1 VTATDEEL
9 LRLDRVRKYFPV
21 RGVPWRKARAVK
33 AVDDV
38 SLVVRRG
45 ETVGLV
51 GESGS
56 GKSTLARLSTRLLD
70 PTDGRVE
77 IGGQDV
83 TRLHGR
89 ALRPVRRKVQ
99 LVFQDPQASLN
110 PRQSVGT
117 ILTTPFRAQGIRPTR
132 EELVG
137 LLTSVGLSREH
148 LERYPHEFS
157 GGQRQRIGI
166 ARALAVRPDLLVLD
180 EPVSA
185 LDVSV
190 QAQVLNLLADLRDEL
205 GLSYVLVAHDLAVVR
220 QVADRVA
227 VMYLG
232 TIVEEG
238 PAIDIYSA
246 PAHPYTRA
254 LLSAVPVP
262 DPDEVHER
270 IVLTGDVPTP
280 IEPPSGCPF
289 RTRCYKAQEL
299 CAMTRPV
306 LEPVGTRLHTVACH
320 FPEIASAIPPAAN
333 TPEPSGPP
341 QPSGSP
347 LSERTS

>member
-1 VTATDEEL
+1 MPDEL
-9 LRLDRVRKYFPV
+9 LNLKDVRKYFGL
-21 RGVPWRKARAVK
+21 RGVPWQKAQAVRAVDG
-33 AVDDV
+33 VN
-38 SLVVRRG
+38 LVVRRG

-56 GKSTLARLSTRLLD
+56 GKSTLARVATRLLD
-70 PTDGRVE
+70 PTQGRVE

-83 TRLHGR
+83 TKVKGR
-89 ALRPVRRKVQ
+89 RLRPIRRRIQ
-99 LVFQDPQASLN
+99 MVFQDPQASLN
-110 PRQSVGT
+110 PRQSVAT
-117 ILTTPFRAQGIRPTR
+117 ILSTPFRAQGLRPTR
-132 EELVG
+132 AQLVELLEQVG
-137 LLTSVGLSREH
+137 LAEEH
-148 LERYPHEFS
+148 LVRYPHEFS

-166 ARALAVRPDLLVLD
+166 ARALSVKPDLLVCD

-220 QVADRVA
+220 QVADRIA

-238 PAIDIYSA
+238 PAAKVYES
-246 PAHPYTRA
+246 PAHPYTKA

-262 DPDEVHER
+262 EPGVTRDR

-280 IEPPSGCPF
+280 IDPPSGCPF
-289 RTRCYKAQEL
+289 RTRCYKAEDV
-299 CAMTRPV
+299 CATKRPV
-306 LEPVGTRLHTVACH
+306 LEPVAGNSEHRAACY
-320 FPEIASAIPPAAN
+320 FPEPP
-333 TPEPSGPP
+333 
-341 QPSGSP
+341 P
-347 LSERTS
+347 LERTP

>member
-1 VTATDEEL
+1 MTEL
-9 LRLDRVRKYFPV
+9 LNLKGVKKHFGL
-21 RGVPWRKARAVK
+21 RGVPWQKAGAVRAVDG
-33 AVDDV
+33 VNF
-38 SLVVRRG
+38 VVREG

-56 GKSTLARLSTRLLD
+56 GKSTLARVATRLLD
-70 PTDGRVE
+70 PTEGRVE

-83 TRLHGR
+83 TNVRGR
-89 ALRPVRRKVQ
+89 RLRPIRRQ
-99 LVFQDPQASLN
+99 IQMVFQDPQASLN
-110 PRQSVGT
+110 PRQSIGT
-117 ILTTPFRAQGIRPTR
+117 ILSTPYLAQGIRPKRTQLV
-132 EELVG
+132 ELLEQVG
-137 LLTSVGLSREH
+137 LAEEH
-148 LERYPHEFS
+148 LQRYPHEFS

-166 ARALAVRPDLLVLD
+166 ARALSVKPQLLVCD

-220 QVADRVA
+220 QVADRIA

-238 PAIDIYSA
+238 PAADVYNA
-246 PAHPYTRA
+246 PAHPYTKA

-262 DPDEVHER
+262 EPGVRRER

-280 IEPPSGCPF
+280 IDPPSGCPF
-289 RTRCYKAQEL
+289 RTRCYKAEDI
-299 CAMTRPV
+299 CATQRPV
-306 LEPVGTRLHTVACH
+306 LEPVHGNTEHRAACY
-320 FPEIASAIPPAAN
+320 FPEPPIP
-333 TPEPSGPP
+333 
-341 QPSGSP
+341 
-347 LSERTS
+347 ERT

>member
-1 VTATDEEL
+1 VSASEDEL
-9 LRLDRVRKYFPV
+9 LRLVGVRKYFGL
-21 RGVPWRKARAVK
+21 RGVPWRKAGTVK

-38 SLVVRRG
+38 DFVVRRG

-51 GESGS
+51 GESGC

-70 PTDGRVE
+70 PTAGRVE
-77 IGGQDV
+77 IGGRDV

-89 ALRPVRRKVQ
+89 ALRPVRRMVQ
-99 LVFQDPQASLN
+99 MVFQDPQASLN

-117 ILTTPFRAQGIRPTR
+117 ILSTPFRAQRVRPTR
-132 EELVG
+132 SQLVA
-137 LLTSVGLSREH
+137 LLEQVGLSGEH

-166 ARALAVRPDLLVLD
+166 ARALAMKPSLLVCD

-190 QAQVLNLLADLRDEL
+190 QAQVLNLLADLRDSL

-220 QVADRVA
+220 QVADRLA

-238 PAIDIYSA
+238 PAAEVYAS

-262 DPDEVHER
+262 DPDAVRER

-280 IEPPSGCPF
+280 VDPPSGCPF
-289 RTRCYKAQEL
+289 RTRCYKAQDV
-299 CAMTRPV
+299 CATKRPV
-306 LEPVGTRLHTVACH
+306 LEPTHGRAHRVACH
-320 FPEIASAIPPAAN
+320 FPEPP
-333 TPEPSGPP
+333 TSPEPPSLPEPP
-341 QPSGSP
+341 PFP
-347 LSERTS
+347 NE

>member
-1 VTATDEEL
+1 MSTVEQGTEEL
-9 LRLDRVRKYFPV
+9 LRLDGVKKYFGL
-21 RGVPWRKARAVK
+21 RGVPFRQAGAVK
-33 AVDDV
+33 AVDGID
-38 SLVVRRG
+38 LVVRRG

-56 GKSTLARLSTRLLD
+56 GKSTLARLATRLLD
-70 PTDGRVE
+70 PTEGKVS
-77 IGGQDV
+77 ISGQDV
-83 TRLHGR
+83 TRLRGR
-89 ALRPVRRKVQ
+89 RLRPVRRKIQ
-99 LVFQDPQASLN
+99 MVFQDPQASLN

-117 ILTTPFRAQGIRPTR
+117 ILSTPFRAQGIKPSRAQLI
-132 EELVG
+132 EL
-137 LLTSVGLSREH
+137 LHQVGLSEEH

-166 ARALAVRPDLLVLD
+166 ARALAVKPGLLICD

-185 LDVSV
+185 LDASV

-220 QVADRVA
+220 QVADRLA

-238 PAIDIYSA
+238 PAEEVYAS

-262 DPDEVHER
+262 EPGAERDR

-280 IEPPSGCPF
+280 IDPPSGCPF
-289 RTRCYKAQEL
+289 RTRCYKVQDV
-299 CAMTRPV
+299 CATVRPT
-306 LEPVGTRLHTVACH
+306 LEPVAGGAHRVACY
-320 FPEIASAIPPAAN
+320 FPENQRSPESLSSPPHV
-333 TPEPSGPP
+333 
-341 QPSGSP
+341 
-347 LSERTS
+347 

>member
-1 VTATDEEL
+1 MKTQQVSDEL
-9 LRLDRVRKYFPV
+9 LHLKNVKKYFGL
-21 RGVPWRKARAVK
+21 RGVPWREAQVVK
-33 AVDDV
+33 AVDGV
-38 SLVVRRG
+38 NFVVRKG

-56 GKSTLARLSTRLLD
+56 GKSTLARVATRLLD
-70 PTDGRVE
+70 PTQGSVE
-77 IGGQDV
+77 IGGADV
-83 TRLHGR
+83 TKVRGR
-89 ALRPVRRKVQ
+89 KLRPVRRKIQ
-99 LVFQDPQASLN
+99 MVFQDPQASLN

-117 ILTTPFRAQGIRPTR
+117 ILSTPFRAQGIRPTR
-132 EELVG
+132 AQLVEL
-137 LLTSVGLSREH
+137 LHQVGLSEEH
-148 LERYPHEFS
+148 LDRYPHEFS

-166 ARALAVRPDLLVLD
+166 ARALSVKPDLLVCD

-220 QVADRVA
+220 QVASRLA

-238 PAIDIYSA
+238 PADQVYSA
-246 PAHPYTRA
+246 PAHPYTKA

-262 DPDEVHER
+262 EPGVERDR

-280 IEPPSGCPF
+280 IAPPSGCPF
-289 RTRCYKAQEL
+289 RTRCYKAEDV
-299 CAMTRPV
+299 CATQRPV
-306 LEPVGTRLHTVACH
+306 LEPVQGSTEHRAACY
-320 FPEIASAIPPAAN
+320 FPEPP
-333 TPEPSGPP
+333 
-341 QPSGSP
+341 
-347 LSERTS
+347 TS

>member
-1 VTATDEEL
+1 MTAEREEL
-9 LRLDRVRKYFPV
+9 LRLDGVKKYFGTGSAPWQRSQSV
-21 RGVPWRKARAVK
+21 R

-38 SLVVRRG
+38 SFVVRQG

-70 PTDGRVE
+70 PTAGKVY

-83 TRLHGR
+83 TRLRGR
-89 ALRPVRRKVQ
+89 RLRPIRRRIQ
-99 LVFQDPQASLN
+99 MVFQDPQASLN

-132 EELVG
+132 AQLVEL
-137 LLTSVGLSREH
+137 LSQVGLSEEH

-166 ARALAVRPDLLVLD
+166 ARALAVKPDLLVCD

-190 QAQVLNLLADLRDEL
+190 QAQVLNLLADLKDEL

-220 QVADRVA
+220 QVADRLA

-238 PAIDIYSA
+238 PAAEVYSS

-262 DPDEVHER
+262 EPGVVRDR

-280 IEPPSGCPF
+280 IDPPSGCPF
-289 RTRCYKAQEL
+289 RTRCYKAEDV
-299 CAMTRPV
+299 CATVRPA
-306 LEPVGTRLHTVACH
+306 LEPVAGGEHRAACY
-320 FPEIASAIPPAAN
+320 FPEPPSP
-333 TPEPSGPP
+333 PELSNP
-341 QPSGSP
+341 P
-347 LSERTS
+347 LSERTL

>member
-1 VTATDEEL
+1 MTTQRVSEEL
-9 LRLDRVRKYFPV
+9 LRLKNVKKYFGL
-21 RGVPWRKARAVK
+21 RGVPWRMAQAVK
-33 AVDDV
+33 AVDGV
-38 SLVVRRG
+38 NFVVRKG

-56 GKSTLARLSTRLLD
+56 GKSTLARVATRLLD
-70 PTDGRVE
+70 PTQGSVE
-77 IGGQDV
+77 IGGVDV
-83 TRLHGR
+83 TRVRGR
-89 ALRPVRRKVQ
+89 KLRPVRRKIQ
-99 LVFQDPQASLN
+99 MVFQDPQASLN

-117 ILTTPFRAQGIRPTR
+117 ILSTPFRAQGIRPTR
-132 EELVG
+132 AQLIEL
-137 LLTSVGLSREH
+137 LEQVGLSAEH

-166 ARALAVRPDLLVLD
+166 ARALSVKPDLLVCD

-220 QVADRVA
+220 QVANRLA

-238 PAIDIYSA
+238 PADQVYSA
-246 PAHPYTRA
+246 PAHPYTKA

-262 DPDEVHER
+262 EPGVVRDR

-280 IEPPSGCPF
+280 ISPPSGCPF
-289 RTRCYKAQEL
+289 RTRCYKAEDV
-299 CAMTRPV
+299 CATERPV
-306 LEPVGTRLHTVACH
+306 LEPVQGTTEHRAACY
-320 FPEIASAIPPAAN
+320 FPEPP
-333 TPEPSGPP
+333 
-341 QPSGSP
+341 
-347 LSERTS
+347 TS

>member
-1 VTATDEEL
+1 MSDEL
-9 LRLDRVRKYFPV
+9 LRLDGVRKYFGL
-21 RGVPWRKARAVK
+21 RGVPWRAAQMVK
-33 AVDDV
+33 AVDGV
-38 SLVVRRG
+38 SLVVRKG

-56 GKSTLARLSTRLLD
+56 GKSTLARVATRLLD
-70 PTDGRVE
+70 PTSGRIE
-77 IGGQDV
+77 IGGKDV
-83 TRLHGR
+83 TRFRGR
-89 ALRPVRRKVQ
+89 RLRPVRRTVQ
-99 LVFQDPQASLN
+99 MVFQDPQASLN

-117 ILTTPFRAQGIRPTR
+117 ILSTPFRAQGTRPTR
-132 EELVG
+132 AQLVEL
-137 LLTSVGLSREH
+137 LQKVGLSEEH

-166 ARALAVRPDLLVLD
+166 ARALAVSPDLLICD

-205 GLSYVLVAHDLAVVR
+205 GLSYVVVAHDLAVVR
-220 QVADRVA
+220 QVASRVA

-238 PAIDIYSA
+238 PADQVYAS
-246 PAHPYTRA
+246 PAHPYTKA

-262 DPDEVHER
+262 EPGVTRDR

-280 IEPPSGCPF
+280 IAPPSGCPF
-289 RTRCYKAQEL
+289 RTRCYKAEDI
-299 CAMTRPV
+299 CATDRPV
-306 LEPVGTRLHTVACH
+306 LEVVQGQTELHLEHRAACY
-320 FPEIASAIPPAAN
+320 FPEPPI
-333 TPEPSGPP
+333 S
-341 QPSGSP
+341 
-347 LSERTS
+347 

>member
-1 VTATDEEL
+1 MSEQSAEEL
-9 LRLDRVRKYFPV
+9 LRLDTVRKHFGL
-21 RGVPWRKARAVK
+21 RGAPWRAAQTVK
-33 AVDDV
+33 AVDGV
-38 SLVVRRG
+38 SFVVRKG

-56 GKSTLARLSTRLLD
+56 GKSTLARVATRLLD
-70 PTDGRVE
+70 PTSGRVE
-77 IGGQDV
+77 IGGKDV
-83 TRLHGR
+83 TRLRGR
-89 ALRPVRRKVQ
+89 RLRPVRRTVQ
-99 LVFQDPQASLN
+99 MVFQDPQASLN

-117 ILTTPFRAQGIRPTR
+117 ILSTPFRAQGTRPTR
-132 EELVG
+132 SQLIEL
-137 LLTSVGLSREH
+137 LHKVGLSEEH

-166 ARALAVRPDLLVLD
+166 ARALAVSPDLLICD

-205 GLSYVLVAHDLAVVR
+205 GLSYVVVAHDLAVVR
-220 QVADRVA
+220 QVASRVA

-238 PAIDIYSA
+238 PSDQVYAA
-246 PAHPYTRA
+246 PAHPYTKA

-262 DPDEVHER
+262 EPGVTRDR

-280 IEPPSGCPF
+280 ISPPSGCPF
-289 RTRCYKAQEL
+289 RTRCYKAEDV
-299 CAMTRPV
+299 CATSRPA
-306 LEPVGTRLHTVACH
+306 LEVVNGQTEHRAACY
-320 FPEIASAIPPAAN
+320 FPEPP
-333 TPEPSGPP
+333 PS
-341 QPSGSP
+341 
-347 LSERTS
+347 

>member
-1 VTATDEEL
+1 MSDEL
-9 LRLDRVRKYFPV
+9 LHLRNVKKYFGL
-21 RGVPWRKARAVK
+21 RGVPWRQAQAVK

-38 SLVVRRG
+38 NFVVRKG

-56 GKSTLARLSTRLLD
+56 GKSTLARVATRLLD
-70 PTDGRVE
+70 PTAGRVE
-77 IGGQDV
+77 IGGVDV
-83 TRLHGR
+83 TRVSGR
-89 ALRPVRRKVQ
+89 KLRPVRRKVQ
-99 LVFQDPQASLN
+99 MVFQDPQASLN

-117 ILTTPFRAQGIRPTR
+117 ILTTPFRAQGIRPTKTQLV
-132 EELVG
+132 EL
-137 LLTSVGLSREH
+137 LKQVGLSEEH
-148 LERYPHEFS
+148 LDRYPHEFS

-166 ARALAVRPDLLVLD
+166 ARALSVKPELLVCD

-185 LDVSV
+185 LDVSI

-220 QVADRVA
+220 QVASRLA

-238 PAIDIYSA
+238 PAAEVYSH

-262 DPDEVHER
+262 EPGAVRDR

-280 IEPPSGCPF
+280 ISPPSGCPF
-289 RTRCYKAQEL
+289 RTRCYKAEDI
-299 CAMTRPV
+299 CSTKRPA
-306 LEPVGTRLHTVACH
+306 LESVAGSNEHRAACY
-320 FPEIASAIPPAAN
+320 FPEPP
-333 TPEPSGPP
+333 TV
-341 QPSGSP
+341 
-347 LSERTS
+347 

>member
-1 VTATDEEL
+1 VSTDEL
-9 LRLDRVRKYFPV
+9 LRLKDVKKYFGL
-21 RGVPWRKARAVK
+21 RGAPWRKAGAVK
-33 AVDDV
+33 AVDGV
-38 SLVVRRG
+38 NFVVRRG

-56 GKSTLARLSTRLLD
+56 GKSTLARVSMRLLD
-70 PTDGRVE
+70 PTAGTVE
-77 IGGQDV
+77 IGGKDV
-83 TRLHGR
+83 TRVRGR
-89 ALRPVRRKVQ
+89 KLRPVRRRIQ
-99 LVFQDPQASLN
+99 MVFQDPQASLN
-110 PRQSVGT
+110 PRQPVGT

-132 EELVG
+132 AQLVEL
-137 LLTSVGLSREH
+137 LRQVGLSEEH

-166 ARALAVRPDLLVLD
+166 ARALAVKPDLLVCD

-220 QVADRVA
+220 QVADRLA

-238 PAIDIYSA
+238 PASEVYSA

-262 DPDEVHER
+262 EPGAKRDR

-280 IEPPSGCPF
+280 IDPPSGCPF
-289 RTRCYKAQEL
+289 RTRCYKAEDV
-299 CAMTRPV
+299 CATIRPV
-306 LEPVGTRLHTVACH
+306 LEPVAGGEHRVACY
-320 FPEIASAIPPAAN
+320 FPESPADLSS
-333 TPEPSGPP
+333 P
-341 QPSGSP
+341 P
-347 LSERTS
+347 LSERTP

>member
-1 VTATDEEL
+1 MTSEL
-9 LRLDRVRKYFPV
+9 LNLKDVRKYFGL
-21 RGVPWRKARAVK
+21 RGAPWQKARAVR
-33 AVDDV
+33 AVDGV
-38 SLVVRRG
+38 NLVVRKG

-56 GKSTLARLSTRLLD
+56 GKSTLARVATRLLD
-70 PTDGRVE
+70 PTHGRVE
-77 IGGQDV
+77 IGGKDV
-83 TRLHGR
+83 TKLKGR
-89 ALRPVRRKVQ
+89 RLRPVRRQ
-99 LVFQDPQASLN
+99 IQMVFQDPQASLN

-117 ILTTPFRAQGIRPTR
+117 ILSTPFLAQGIRPTR
-132 EELVG
+132 AQLVEL
-137 LLTSVGLSREH
+137 LEQVGLSEQH
-148 LERYPHEFS
+148 LVRYPHEFS

-166 ARALAVRPDLLVLD
+166 ARALSVKPELLVCD

-220 QVADRVA
+220 QVADRIA

-238 PAIDIYSA
+238 PAAQVYES
-246 PAHPYTRA
+246 PAHPYTKA

-262 DPDEVHER
+262 EPGVVRER

-280 IEPPSGCPF
+280 IDPPSGCPF
-289 RTRCYKAQEL
+289 RTRCYKAEDV
-299 CAMTRPV
+299 CATARPV
-306 LEPVGTRLHTVACH
+306 LEPVQGAAEHRAACY
-320 FPEIASAIPPAAN
+320 FPEPP
-333 TPEPSGPP
+333 T
-341 QPSGSP
+341 
-347 LSERTS
+347 SERNQ

>member
-1 VTATDEEL
+1 MTDEL
-9 LRLDRVRKYFPV
+9 LRLDGVKKYFGTG
-21 RGVPWRKARAVK
+21 GVPWRAAQSVRAVDG
-33 AVDDV
+33 VDF
-38 SLVVRRG
+38 VVRRG

-70 PTDGRVE
+70 PTAGKVM

-83 TRLHGR
+83 TKLRGR
-89 ALRPVRRKVQ
+89 RLRPVRRKIQ
-99 LVFQDPQASLN
+99 MVFQDPQASLN

-117 ILTTPFRAQGIRPTR
+117 ILTTPYRAQGIRPTR
-132 EELVG
+132 AQLVE
-137 LLTSVGLSREH
+137 LLTQVGLSAEH
-148 LERYPHEFS
+148 LDRYPHEFS

-166 ARALAVRPDLLVLD
+166 ARALAVQPELLVCD

-220 QVADRVA
+220 QVADRLA

-238 PAIDIYSA
+238 PAAEVYSS

-262 DPDEVHER
+262 EPGAVRDR

-280 IEPPSGCPF
+280 IDPPSGCPF
-289 RTRCYKAQEL
+289 RTRCYKAEDV
-299 CAMTRPV
+299 CATTRPV
-306 LEPVGTRLHTVACH
+306 LEPVGGADHRAACY
-320 FPEIASAIPPAAN
+320 FPEPPAPLN
-333 TPEPSGPP
+333 LSNP
-341 QPSGSP
+341 P
-347 LSERTS
+347 LSERTP

>member
-1 VTATDEEL
+1 MSEEL
-9 LRLDRVRKYFPV
+9 LRLDGVKKYFGL
-21 RGVPWRKARAVK
+21 RGVPWRKAQAVK
-33 AVDDV
+33 AVDGV
-38 SLVVRRG
+38 TFVVRKG

-56 GKSTLARLSTRLLD
+56 GKSTLARVATRLLD
-70 PTDGRVE
+70 PTTGRVE
-77 IGGQDV
+77 IGGADV
-83 TRLHGR
+83 TKVRGR
-89 ALRPVRRKVQ
+89 RLRPVRRKIQ
-99 LVFQDPQASLN
+99 MVFQDPQASLN

-117 ILTTPFRAQGIRPTR
+117 ILSTPFRAQGIRPTR
-132 EELVG
+132 AQLVEL
-137 LLTSVGLSREH
+137 LHQVGLSEEQ

-166 ARALAVRPDLLVLD
+166 ARALSVKPDLLVCD

-220 QVADRVA
+220 QVASRVA

-238 PAIDIYSA
+238 PADQVYSA
-246 PAHPYTRA
+246 PAHPYTKA

-262 DPDEVHER
+262 EPGVERDR

-280 IEPPSGCPF
+280 IAPPSGCPF
-289 RTRCYKAQEL
+289 RTRCYKAEDV
-299 CAMTRPV
+299 CATERPV
-306 LEPVGTRLHTVACH
+306 LEPVAGNTEHRAACY
-320 FPEIASAIPPAAN
+320 FPEPP
-333 TPEPSGPP
+333 T
-341 QPSGSP
+341 
-347 LSERTS
+347 SERT

>member
-1 VTATDEEL
+1 MSEEL
-9 LRLDRVRKYFPV
+9 LRLDGVTKYFGL
-21 RGVPWRKARAVK
+21 RGAPWRAAQAVK
-33 AVDDV
+33 AVDGV
-38 SLVVRRG
+38 TLVVRKG

-56 GKSTLARLSTRLLD
+56 GKSTLARVATRLLD
-70 PTDGRVE
+70 PTTGRVE
-77 IGGQDV
+77 IGGKDV
-83 TRLHGR
+83 TKVRGR
-89 ALRPVRRKVQ
+89 RLRPVRRKIQ
-99 LVFQDPQASLN
+99 MVFQDPQASLN

-117 ILTTPFRAQGIRPTR
+117 ILSTPFRAQGIRPTR
-132 EELVG
+132 AQLVEL
-137 LLTSVGLSREH
+137 LNQVGLSEEQ

-166 ARALAVRPDLLVLD
+166 ARALSVKPDLLVCD

-220 QVADRVA
+220 QVASRVA

-238 PAIDIYSA
+238 PADQVYSS
-246 PAHPYTRA
+246 PAHPYTKA

-262 DPDEVHER
+262 EPGVERDR

-280 IEPPSGCPF
+280 ISPPSGCPF
-289 RTRCYKAQEL
+289 RTRCYKAEDV
-299 CAMTRPV
+299 CATERPV
-306 LEPVGTRLHTVACH
+306 LEPVQGSTEHRAACY
-320 FPEIASAIPPAAN
+320 FPEPP
-333 TPEPSGPP
+333 
-341 QPSGSP
+341 
-347 LSERTS
+347 TS

>member
-1 VTATDEEL
+1 MTEEL
-9 LRLDRVRKYFPV
+9 LRLDGVRKYFGL
-21 RGVPWRKARAVK
+21 RGVPWQAAQAVRAV
-33 AVDDV
+33 DGV
-38 SLVVRRG
+38 SFVVRKG

-56 GKSTLARLSTRLLD
+56 GKSTLARVATRLLD
-70 PTDGRVE
+70 PTAGRVE
-77 IGGQDV
+77 IGGKDV
-83 TRLHGR
+83 TRVRGR
-89 ALRPVRRKVQ
+89 RLRPVRRRVQ
-99 LVFQDPQASLN
+99 MVFQDPQASLN

-117 ILTTPFRAQGIRPTR
+117 ILSTPFRAQGTRPTR
-132 EELVG
+132 TQLVEL
-137 LLTSVGLSREH
+137 LHQVGLSEEH

-166 ARALAVRPDLLVLD
+166 ARALAVSPDLLICD

-205 GLSYVLVAHDLAVVR
+205 GLSYVVVAHDLAVVR
-220 QVADRVA
+220 QVAGRVA

-238 PAIDIYSA
+238 PSDQVYNA
-246 PAHPYTRA
+246 PAHPYTKA

-262 DPDEVHER
+262 EPGAVRER

-280 IEPPSGCPF
+280 IAPPSGCPF
-289 RTRCYKAQEL
+289 RTRCYRAEDV
-299 CAMTRPV
+299 CATERPV
-306 LEPVGTRLHTVACH
+306 LQPVAGQTEHLAACY
-320 FPEIASAIPPAAN
+320 FPEPP
-333 TPEPSGPP
+333 T
-341 QPSGSP
+341 
-347 LSERTS
+347 SERT

>member
-1 VTATDEEL
+1 MTTTEL
-9 LRLDRVRKYFPV
+9 LNLKDVKKHFGL
-21 RGVPWRKARAVK
+21 RGVPWQKAQAVRAVDG
-33 AVDDV
+33 VN
-38 SLVVRRG
+38 LVVRKG

-56 GKSTLARLSTRLLD
+56 GKSTLARVATRLLD
-70 PTDGRVE
+70 PTTGRVE
-77 IGGQDV
+77 IGGKDV
-83 TRLHGR
+83 TKLRGR
-89 ALRPVRRKVQ
+89 RLRPVRRQ
-99 LVFQDPQASLN
+99 IQMVFQDPQASLN

-117 ILTTPFRAQGIRPTR
+117 ILSTPFRAQGIKPTR
-132 EELVG
+132 AQLVELLEQVG
-137 LLTSVGLSREH
+137 LAEQQ

-166 ARALAVRPDLLVLD
+166 ARALSVKPELLVCD

-220 QVADRVA
+220 QVADRLA

-238 PAIDIYSA
+238 PADQVYAA
-246 PAHPYTRA
+246 PAHPYTKA

-262 DPDEVHER
+262 EPGVVRDR

-280 IEPPSGCPF
+280 IAPPSGCPF
-289 RTRCYKAQEL
+289 RTRCYKAEDV
-299 CAMTRPV
+299 CATERPV
-306 LEPVGTRLHTVACH
+306 LEPVAGSTEHRAACY
-320 FPEIASAIPPAAN
+320 FPEPP
-333 TPEPSGPP
+333 T
-341 QPSGSP
+341 
-347 LSERTS
+347 SERTS

>member
-1 VTATDEEL
+1 MTEPTTQDEL
-9 LRLDRVRKYFPV
+9 LRLDGVKKYF
-21 RGVPWRKARAVK
+21 GLGTAPWQRSQSVK
-33 AVDDV
+33 AVDGIDF
-38 SLVVRRG
+38 VVRRG

-56 GKSTLARLSTRLLD
+56 GKSTLARLATRLLD
-70 PTDGRVE
+70 PTAGKVF
-77 IGGQDV
+77 IGGQNV
-83 TRLHGR
+83 TTWRGR
-89 ALRPVRRKVQ
+89 KLRPVRRKIQ
-99 LVFQDPQASLN
+99 MVFQDPQASLN

-117 ILTTPFRAQGIRPTR
+117 ILTTPFRAQGVRPTR
-132 EELVG
+132 AQLVQLVG
-137 LLTSVGLSREH
+137 QVGLSEEH

-166 ARALAVRPDLLVLD
+166 ARALAVKPDLLVCD

-220 QVADRVA
+220 QVADRLA

-238 PAIDIYSA
+238 PAAEVYSS

-262 DPDEVHER
+262 DPGAVRDR
-270 IVLTGDVPTP
+270 IVLKGDVPTP
-280 IEPPSGCPF
+280 IDPPSGCPF
-289 RTRCYKAQEL
+289 RTRCYKAEDI
-299 CAMTRPV
+299 CATTRPV
-306 LEPVGTRLHTVACH
+306 LEPVAGGAHRVACY
-320 FPEIASAIPPAAN
+320 FPETPIELSSPPM
-333 TPEPSGPP
+333 
-341 QPSGSP
+341 
-347 LSERTS
+347 SERTL

>member
-1 VTATDEEL
+1 MSTIEETTKQGTEEL
-9 LRLDRVRKYFPV
+9 LRLDGVKKYFGL
-21 RGVPWRKARAVK
+21 RGVPFRKAGAVK
-33 AVDDV
+33 AVDGVD
-38 SLVVRRG
+38 LVVRRG

-56 GKSTLARLSTRLLD
+56 GKSTLARLATRLLD
-70 PTDGRVE
+70 PTEGRVT
-77 IGGQDV
+77 ISGQDV
-83 TRLHGR
+83 TKLRGR
-89 ALRPVRRKVQ
+89 RLRPVRRKIQ
-99 LVFQDPQASLN
+99 MVFQDPQASLN

-117 ILTTPFRAQGIRPTR
+117 ILSTPFRAQGIRPSR
-132 EELVG
+132 AELIE
-137 LLTSVGLSREH
+137 LLHQVGLSEEH

-157 GGQRQRIGI
+157 GGQRQRVGI
-166 ARALAVRPDLLVLD
+166 ARALAVKPGLLICD

-220 QVADRVA
+220 QVADRIA

-238 PAIDIYSA
+238 PAAEVYAA

-262 DPDEVHER
+262 EPGAVRDR

-280 IEPPSGCPF
+280 IDPPSGCPF
-289 RTRCYKAQEL
+289 RTRCYKVQDV
-299 CAMTRPV
+299 CATVRPS
-306 LEPVGTRLHTVACH
+306 LEPVTGLEPIAGGEHRVACY
-320 FPEIASAIPPAAN
+320 FPETLEPP
-333 TPEPSGPP
+333 T
-341 QPSGSP
+341 
-347 LSERTS
+347 SERTP

>member
-1 VTATDEEL
+1 MSDEL
-9 LRLDRVRKYFPV
+9 LHLKNVKKYFGL
-21 RGVPWRKARAVK
+21 RGVPWRKAQAVK
-33 AVDDV
+33 AVDGV
-38 SLVVRRG
+38 NFVVRKG

-56 GKSTLARLSTRLLD
+56 GKSTLARVATRLLD
-70 PTDGRVE
+70 PTQGTVE
-77 IGGQDV
+77 IGGADV
-83 TRLHGR
+83 TKVRGR
-89 ALRPVRRKVQ
+89 RLRPVRRKIQ
-99 LVFQDPQASLN
+99 MVFQDPQASLN

-117 ILTTPFRAQGIRPTR
+117 ILSTPFRAQGIRPTR
-132 EELVG
+132 AQLVEL
-137 LLTSVGLSREH
+137 LHQVGLSEEH
-148 LERYPHEFS
+148 LDRYPHEFS

-166 ARALAVRPDLLVLD
+166 ARALSVKPDLLVCD

-220 QVADRVA
+220 QVASRLA

-238 PAIDIYSA
+238 PADQVYSA
-246 PAHPYTRA
+246 PAHPYTKA

-262 DPDEVHER
+262 EPGVERDR

-280 IEPPSGCPF
+280 IAPPSGCPF
-289 RTRCYKAQEL
+289 RTRCYKAEDV
-299 CAMTRPV
+299 CATQRPV
-306 LEPVGTRLHTVACH
+306 LEPVQGSTEHRAACY
-320 FPEIASAIPPAAN
+320 FPEPP
-333 TPEPSGPP
+333 
-341 QPSGSP
+341 
-347 LSERTS
+347 TS

>member
-1 VTATDEEL
+1 MTDL
-9 LRLDRVRKYFPV
+9 LHLKDVKKYFGLRGTPWKKAQAVRAVDGVNIVVRK
-21 RGVPWRKARAVK
+21 
-33 AVDDV
+33 
-38 SLVVRRG
+38 G
-45 ETVGLV
+45 ETLGLV

-56 GKSTLARLSTRLLD
+56 GKSTLARVATRLLD
-70 PTDGRVE
+70 PTEGRVE
-77 IGGQDV
+77 IGGKDV
-83 TRLHGR
+83 TTIKGR
-89 ALRPVRRKVQ
+89 RLRPIRRQ
-99 LVFQDPQASLN
+99 IQMVFQDPQASLN

-117 ILTTPFRAQGIRPTR
+117 ILSTPFRAQGVRPTR
-132 EELVG
+132 AQLVELLEQVG
-137 LLTSVGLSREH
+137 LAEQH

-166 ARALAVRPDLLVLD
+166 ARALSVKPELLVCD

-220 QVADRVA
+220 QVADRIA

-238 PAIDIYSA
+238 PAAQVYEA
-246 PAHPYTRA
+246 PAHPYTKA

-262 DPDEVHER
+262 EPGVVRER

-280 IEPPSGCPF
+280 ISPPSGCPF
-289 RTRCYKAQEL
+289 RTRCYKVQDV
-299 CAMTRPV
+299 CATVRPV
-306 LEPVGTRLHTVACH
+306 LEPVQGSTEHRAACY
-320 FPEIASAIPPAAN
+320 FPEPP
-333 TPEPSGPP
+333 T
-341 QPSGSP
+341 
-347 LSERTS
+347 SERTS

>member
-1 VTATDEEL
+1 MTEPTPQDEL
-9 LRLDRVRKYFPV
+9 LRLDKVKKYFAL
-21 RGVPWRKARAVK
+21 GTAPWQRSQSVK
-33 AVDDV
+33 AVDGVD
-38 SLVVRRG
+38 LVVRRG

-70 PTDGRVE
+70 PTAGRVSVA
-77 IGGQDV
+77 GQDV
-83 TRLHGR
+83 TRLRGR
-89 ALRPVRRKVQ
+89 RLRPVRRKIQ
-99 LVFQDPQASLN
+99 MVFQDPQASLN

-117 ILTTPFRAQGIRPTR
+117 ILTTPFKAQGIRPTR
-132 EELVG
+132 AQLVEL
-137 LLTSVGLSREH
+137 LSQVGLSEEH

-166 ARALAVRPDLLVLD
+166 ARALAVKPDLLICD

-220 QVADRVA
+220 QVADRLA

-238 PAIDIYSA
+238 PASEVYSS

-262 DPDEVHER
+262 DPGAVRDR

-280 IEPPSGCPF
+280 IDPPSGCPF
-289 RTRCYKAQEL
+289 RTRCYKAEDV
-299 CAMTRPV
+299 CATTRPV
-306 LEPVGTRLHTVACH
+306 LQPVAGGDHRVACY
-320 FPEIASAIPPAAN
+320 FPEPPAPLELSN
-333 TPEPSGPP
+333 P
-341 QPSGSP
+341 P
-347 LSERTS
+347 LSERTP

>member
-1 VTATDEEL
+1 MTDLLNLKDVT
-9 LRLDRVRKYFPV
+9 KYFGL
-21 RGVPWRKARAVK
+21 RGTPWRKAQAVRAVDG
-33 AVDDV
+33 VNIG
-38 SLVVRRG
+38 VRKG
-45 ETVGLV
+45 ETLGLV

-56 GKSTLARLSTRLLD
+56 GKSTLARVATRLLD

-77 IGGQDV
+77 IGGKDV
-83 TRLHGR
+83 TTIKGR
-89 ALRPVRRKVQ
+89 RLRPIRRQ
-99 LVFQDPQASLN
+99 IQMVFQDPQASLN

-117 ILTTPFRAQGIRPTR
+117 ILSTPFRAQGVRPTR
-132 EELVG
+132 AQLVELLEQVG
-137 LLTSVGLSREH
+137 LAEQH

-166 ARALAVRPDLLVLD
+166 ARALSVKPELLVLD

-220 QVADRVA
+220 QVADRIA

-238 PAIDIYSA
+238 PAAQVYEA
-246 PAHPYTRA
+246 PAHPYTKA

-262 DPDEVHER
+262 EPGVVRER

-280 IEPPSGCPF
+280 ISPPSGCPF
-289 RTRCYKAQEL
+289 RTRCYKVQDV
-299 CAMTRPV
+299 CATVRPV
-306 LEPVGTRLHTVACH
+306 LEPVQGSTEHRAACY
-320 FPEIASAIPPAAN
+320 FPEPP
-333 TPEPSGPP
+333 
-341 QPSGSP
+341 SP
-347 LSERTS
+347 ERTS

>member
-1 VTATDEEL
+1 MKTQHVSDEL
-9 LRLDRVRKYFPV
+9 LHLKNVKKYFGL
-21 RGVPWRKARAVK
+21 RGVPWRKAQAVK
-33 AVDDV
+33 AVDGV
-38 SLVVRRG
+38 NFVVRKG

-56 GKSTLARLSTRLLD
+56 GKSTLARVATRLLD
-70 PTDGRVE
+70 PTQGTVE
-77 IGGQDV
+77 IGGADV
-83 TRLHGR
+83 TKVRGR
-89 ALRPVRRKVQ
+89 KLRPVRRKIQ
-99 LVFQDPQASLN
+99 MVFQDPQASLN

-117 ILTTPFRAQGIRPTR
+117 ILSTPFRAQGIRPTR
-132 EELVG
+132 AQLVEL
-137 LLTSVGLSREH
+137 LHQVGLSEEH
-148 LERYPHEFS
+148 LDRYPHEFS

-166 ARALAVRPDLLVLD
+166 ARALSVKPDLLVCD

-220 QVADRVA
+220 QVASRLA

-238 PAIDIYSA
+238 PADQVYSA
-246 PAHPYTRA
+246 PAHPYTKA

-262 DPDEVHER
+262 EPGVERDR

-280 IEPPSGCPF
+280 IAPPSGCPF
-289 RTRCYKAQEL
+289 RTRCYKAEDV
-299 CAMTRPV
+299 CATRRPV
-306 LEPVGTRLHTVACH
+306 LEPVQGSTEHRAACY
-320 FPEIASAIPPAAN
+320 FPEPP
-333 TPEPSGPP
+333 
-341 QPSGSP
+341 
-347 LSERTS
+347 TS

>member
-1 VTATDEEL
+1 VSEEL
-9 LRLDRVRKYFPV
+9 LHLKDVKKYFGL
-21 RGVPWRKARAVK
+21 RGVPWRKAQAVK
-33 AVDDV
+33 AVDGV
-38 SLVVRRG
+38 NFVVRKG

-56 GKSTLARLSTRLLD
+56 GKSTLARVATRLLD
-70 PTDGRVE
+70 PTQGSVE
-77 IGGQDV
+77 IGGVDV
-83 TRLHGR
+83 TKVRGR
-89 ALRPVRRKVQ
+89 RLRPVRRKIQ
-99 LVFQDPQASLN
+99 MVFQDPQASLN

-117 ILTTPFRAQGIRPTR
+117 ILSTPFRAQGIRPTR
-132 EELVG
+132 AQLVEL
-137 LLTSVGLSREH
+137 LHQVGLSEEH

-166 ARALAVRPDLLVLD
+166 ARALSVKPDLLVCD

-220 QVADRVA
+220 QVANRLA

-238 PAIDIYSA
+238 PADQVYSA
-246 PAHPYTRA
+246 PAHPYTKA

-262 DPDEVHER
+262 EPGVERDR

-280 IEPPSGCPF
+280 IAPPSGCPF
-289 RTRCYKAQEL
+289 RTRCYKAEDV
-299 CAMTRPV
+299 CATRRPV
-306 LEPVGTRLHTVACH
+306 LEPVQGSTDHRAACY
-320 FPEIASAIPPAAN
+320 FPEPP
-333 TPEPSGPP
+333 TP
-341 QPSGSP
+341 
-347 LSERTS
+347 

>member
-1 VTATDEEL
+1 MKTQQVSDEL
-9 LRLDRVRKYFPV
+9 LHLKNVRKYFGL
-21 RGVPWRKARAVK
+21 RGVPWRKAQVVK
-33 AVDDV
+33 AVDGV
-38 SLVVRRG
+38 NFVVRRG

-56 GKSTLARLSTRLLD
+56 GKSTLARVATRLLD
-70 PTDGRVE
+70 PTQGSVE
-77 IGGQDV
+77 IGGADV
-83 TRLHGR
+83 TKVRGR
-89 ALRPVRRKVQ
+89 KLRPVRRKIQ
-99 LVFQDPQASLN
+99 MVFQDPQASLN

-117 ILTTPFRAQGIRPTR
+117 ILSTPFRAQGIRPTR
-132 EELVG
+132 AQLVEL
-137 LLTSVGLSREH
+137 LHQVGLSEEH
-148 LERYPHEFS
+148 LDRYPHEFS

-166 ARALAVRPDLLVLD
+166 ARALSVKPDLLVCD

-220 QVADRVA
+220 QVASRLA

-238 PAIDIYSA
+238 PADQVYSA
-246 PAHPYTRA
+246 PAHPYTKA

-262 DPDEVHER
+262 EPGVERDR

-280 IEPPSGCPF
+280 IAPPSGCPF
-289 RTRCYKAQEL
+289 RTRCYKAEDV
-299 CAMTRPV
+299 CATQRPV
-306 LEPVGTRLHTVACH
+306 LEPVQGSTEHRAACY
-320 FPEIASAIPPAAN
+320 FPEPP
-333 TPEPSGPP
+333 
-341 QPSGSP
+341 
-347 LSERTS
+347 TS

>member
-1 VTATDEEL
+1 MSDEL
-9 LRLDRVRKYFPV
+9 LRLDGVKKYFGL
-21 RGVPWRKARAVK
+21 RGAPWRRAQAVK
-33 AVDDV
+33 AVDGV
-38 SLVVRRG
+38 TFVVRKG

-56 GKSTLARLSTRLLD
+56 GKSTLARVATRLLD
-70 PTDGRVE
+70 PTVGRVE
-77 IGGQDV
+77 IGGKDV
-83 TRLHGR
+83 TRIRGR
-89 ALRPVRRKVQ
+89 RLRPVRRKIQ
-99 LVFQDPQASLN
+99 MVFQDPQASLN

-117 ILTTPFRAQGIRPTR
+117 ILSTPFRAQGIRPTR
-132 EELVG
+132 SQLVEL
-137 LLTSVGLSREH
+137 LHQVGLSEEQ

-166 ARALAVRPDLLVLD
+166 ARALSVKPDLLVCD

-220 QVADRVA
+220 QVASRVA

-238 PAIDIYSA
+238 PADQVYSA
-246 PAHPYTRA
+246 PAHPYTKA

-262 DPDEVHER
+262 EPGVERDR

-280 IEPPSGCPF
+280 IAPPSGCPF
-289 RTRCYKAQEL
+289 RTRCYKAEDV
-299 CAMTRPV
+299 CATKRPV
-306 LEPVGTRLHTVACH
+306 LEPVQGSDEHRAACY
-320 FPEIASAIPPAAN
+320 FPEPHPP
-333 TPEPSGPP
+333 
-341 QPSGSP
+341 
-347 LSERTS
+347 ERTR

>member
-1 VTATDEEL
+1 VTAQHVNEEL
-9 LRLDRVRKYFPV
+9 LHLKDVKKYFGL
-21 RGVPWRKARAVK
+21 RGVPWRKAQAVRAVDG
-33 AVDDV
+33 VNF
-38 SLVVRRG
+38 VVRKG

-56 GKSTLARLSTRLLD
+56 GKSTLARLATRLLD
-70 PTDGRVE
+70 PTQGRVE
-77 IGGQDV
+77 IGGRDV
-83 TRLHGR
+83 TKIHGR
-89 ALRPVRRKVQ
+89 RLRPIRRKIQ
-99 LVFQDPQASLN
+99 MVFQDPQASLN

-117 ILTTPFRAQGIRPTR
+117 ILSTPFLAQGVRPTR
-132 EELVG
+132 AQLVELLEQVG
-137 LLTSVGLSREH
+137 LAEQH

-166 ARALAVRPDLLVLD
+166 ARALSVKPDLLVCD

-220 QVADRVA
+220 QVASRLA

-238 PAIDIYSA
+238 PADQVYSA
-246 PAHPYTRA
+246 PAHPYTKA

-262 DPDEVHER
+262 EPGVKRER
-270 IVLTGDVPTP
+270 VVLTGDVPTP
-280 IEPPSGCPF
+280 IDPPSGCPF
-289 RTRCYKAQEL
+289 RTRCYKAQDV
-299 CAMTRPV
+299 CATERPV
-306 LEPVGTRLHTVACH
+306 LEPVAGNTQHRAACY
-320 FPEIASAIPPAAN
+320 FPEPP
-333 TPEPSGPP
+333 TP
-341 QPSGSP
+341 
-347 LSERTS
+347 